1 MEYALLV
8 AVVVFWPTLIIAMA
22 VLRSP
27 MRAFV
32 LAGTFTL
39 GAVIGSVL
47 SLMAAIPLIPREVGD
62 ARTLYVFAFVSLGA
76 IGGGVIAVFL
86 LSKLAGYSLWRRP

>member
-1 MEYALLV
+1 MQYALLV

-39 GAVIGSVL
+39 GVVIGSVL

-62 ARTLYVFAFVSLGA
+62 ARTYYVFAFVALGA
-76 IGGGVIAVFL
+76 IGGGLITVSL
-86 LSKLAGYSLWRRP
+86 LGKLAGYSLWRRP

>member
-22 VLRSP
+22 VLRLP

-32 LAGTFTL
+32 LAGSFTV
-39 GAVIGSVL
+39 GSVIGSVL
-47 SLMAAIPLIPREVGD
+47 SLMVADPLIPREVGD
-62 ARTLYVFAFVSLGA
+62 ARTYYMFAFISLGA

-86 LSKLAGYSLWRRP
+86 LSKLAGYSLWRRS

>member
-1 MEYALLV
+1 MQYALLV

-27 MRAFV
+27 TRAFV

-62 ARTLYVFAFVSLGA
+62 ARTYYVFAFVALGA
-76 IGGGVIAVFL
+76 IGGGLITVSL
-86 LSKLAGYSLWRRP
+86 LGKLAGYSLWRRP

>member
-1 MEYALLV
+1 MQYALLV

-22 VLRSP
+22 VLRAP

-32 LAGTFTL
+32 LAGTFTM

-47 SLMAAIPLIPREVGD
+47 SLMAAVPLIPREVGD
-62 ARTLYVFAFVSLGA
+62 ARGYYIFAFVSLGA
-76 IGGGVIAVFL
+76 IAGGIVTVFL
-86 LSKLAGYSLWRRP
+86 LGKVAGYSLWRRP